1 MTAKYL
7 YSELTA
13 KIIELAIKV
22 HKALGPGFVE
32 KIYQRALY
40 LEFKNNKLDFE
51 REKQIYIHYY
61 KANLGY
67 EKVDF
72 IIENKVIVEL
82 KAVEKINDIHLAQ
95 MISYLKASGCQ
106 IGLILNF
113 AAKRLEIKRVIVK

>member
-1 MTAKYL
+1 MSAKYL

-13 KIIELAIKV
+13 KIIKLAIKV

-40 LEFKNNKLDFE
+40 LEFKNNNLDFE

-113 AAKRLEIKRVIVK
+113 AAKRLEIKRVIV

>member
-1 MTAKYL
+1 MSAKYL

-13 KIIELAIKV
+13 KIIKLAIKV

-40 LEFKNNKLDFE
+40 LEFKNDNLDFE

-67 EKVDF
+67 ERVDF

-113 AAKRLEIKRVIVK
+113 AVKRLEIKRVIV